1 MRFKFIFCFA
11 CITLKLHSQCYRT
24 NDVSYY
30 GTAVAKT
37 TNNVL
42 LDNILNTEY
51 SMLTKVFQVNLD
63 FYILDDSEGS
73 NAYFTSRCSGDKC
86 DGSILLGT
94 NLMSEEISKS
104 SGPESIKA
112 IMAHEFGHAL
122 QNLMGWG
129 GIGKQKELHAD
140 FLAGYYIGLKSYI
153 IRQNVDM
160 FTKQFFSIGDNDFFS
175 IYHHGT
181 SKERACSFLEGYLC
195 ATTRNYNIYQ
205 AYNAG
210 IDYINL
216 NTPCNSFS
224 PNRSYNTSVD
234 PNTLPKGEI
243 CFRSIPNKTFGV
255 FVDNDGRMIAEFS
268 DDKPSPTIKNVVPG
282 IYYFWIHKK
291 ALLSGYSDQV
301 QPVAVNIKASS
312 STTFTIK
319 SCTMFNISWHIDR
332 VVKESYTDNYSEAKK
347 WMSLGNYSNALSEIN
362 KAISSNPKDFN
373 AIFVRALINGQ
384 LNNYNAALADYLEI
398 IRNENNLTNPT
409 FQMGTVYNNLGYSYL
424 QMGESYYKQAK
435 EYIDK
440 ACYMSPNESYI
451 WGSLGEYYFKIG
463 DYKNSI
469 EKFNKSIQLI
479 ELKASKAPTM
489 EGNGFSYYYR
499 GLNKLKLNDKVGACN
514 DFNKAKE
521 LNYKEAETYINSN
534 CK

>member
-1 MRFKFIFCFA
+1 
-11 CITLKLHSQCYRT
+11 
-24 NDVSYY
+24 
-30 GTAVAKT
+30 
-37 TNNVL
+37 
-42 LDNILNTEY
+42 
-51 SMLTKVFQVNLD
+51 
-63 FYILDDSEGS
+63 
-73 NAYFTSRCSGDKC
+73 
-86 DGSILLGT
+86 
-94 NLMSEEISKS
+94 
-104 SGPESIKA
+104 
-112 IMAHEFGHAL
+112 
-122 QNLMGWG
+122 
-129 GIGKQKELHAD
+129 
-140 FLAGYYIGLKSYI
+140 
-153 IRQNVDM
+153 
-160 FTKQFFSIGDNDFFS
+160 
-175 IYHHGT
+175 
-181 SKERACSFLEGYLC
+181 
-195 ATTRNYNIYQ
+195 
-205 AYNAG
+205 
-210 IDYINL
+210 
-216 NTPCNSFS
+216 
-224 PNRSYNTSVD
+224 
-234 PNTLPKGEI
+234 
-243 CFRSIPNKTFGV
+243 
-255 FVDNDGRMIAEFS
+255 
-268 DDKPSPTIKNVVPG
+268 
-282 IYYFWIHKK
+282 
-291 ALLSGYSDQV
+291 
-301 QPVAVNIKASS
+301 
-312 STTFTIK
+312 
-319 SCTMFNISWHIDR
+319 MFNISWHIDR